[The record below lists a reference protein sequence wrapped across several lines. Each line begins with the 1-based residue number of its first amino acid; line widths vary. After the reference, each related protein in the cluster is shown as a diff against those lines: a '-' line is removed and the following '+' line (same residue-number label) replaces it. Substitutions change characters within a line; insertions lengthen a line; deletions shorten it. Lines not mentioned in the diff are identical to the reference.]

1 MVIFGGRQ
9 VSGGEDPTLVGTW
22 NSLALTDAASIRQGG
37 ASWSQSGLVNTGL
50 GILLY
55 MSYRR

>member
-1 MVIFGGRQ
+1 MVIF
-9 VSGGEDPTLVGTW
+9 VGGEGPTLVGTW

-37 ASWSQSGLVNTGL
+37 ASWSQSGPVNTGL